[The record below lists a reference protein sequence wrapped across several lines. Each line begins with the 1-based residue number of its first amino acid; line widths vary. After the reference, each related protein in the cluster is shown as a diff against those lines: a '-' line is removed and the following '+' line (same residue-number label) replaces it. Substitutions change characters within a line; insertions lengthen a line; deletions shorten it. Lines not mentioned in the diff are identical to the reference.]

1 MTYDGQVV
9 ETDGELQG
17 HTRHYTH
24 QQLKYHIFS
33 FQFLQILPENTDF
46 IGKAEKIG
54 KLPKI
59 LLDLE
64 TEKNKHLWLYNLCVL
79 QLSSV
84 QGERASSHNAGC
96 NLN

>member
-1 MTYDGQVV
+1 MTYYGQVV

-17 HTRHYTH
+17 HTRHYTYH
-24 QQLKYHIFS
+24 QLKYHIFS
-33 FQFLQILPENTDF
+33 FQFLQILPKNIYF

-59 LLDLE
+59 LLDFE
-64 TEKNKHLWLYNLCVL
+64 AEKKHLWLCNLCVL